1 MNLSRAICVALVLGA
16 ITSFARAGLPVFKA
30 EVAEPVVEEL
40 MGGCSLKC
48 AFPWEVEVI
57 LGPGQKAQSIWT
69 LNDNSAESGWVAPA
83 NVAGVGVKF
92 HFLFPKKLPREMD
105 GQVPLYGL
113 DLVNGRWKDEESW
126 KQYGRIKRARLS
138 YNDRP
143 MGEVTFADSRRWE
156 KVSFPDIMVRHG
168 DSMTLEV
175 LEVYPGTKAG
185 LAVSEIVLQGAH

>member
-1 MNLSRAICVALVLGA
+1 MAAGVIGLSLTIAQASPPTI
-16 ITSFARAGLPVFKA
+16 KA

-48 AFPWEVEVI
+48 AFAWQAEVQ
-57 LGPGQKAQSIWT
+57 LASSQKGQATKV
-69 LNDNSAESGWVAPA
+69 LNDNSAQSAWISPDGHSGI
-83 NVAGVGVKF
+83 GVRF
-92 HFLFPKKLPREMD
+92 RFLFPKKLPPGMD

-113 DLVNGRWKDEESW
+113 DLVNGNWKEEDDW
-126 KQYGRIKRARLS
+126 KAYGRLKRARLW

-143 MGEVTFADSRRWE
+143 FAEVTFADSRRWE
-156 KVSFPDIMVRHG
+156 KVSFPDIMVYHG

-175 LEVYPGTKAG
+175 LEIYPGSKAG

>member
-1 MNLSRAICVALVLGA
+1 
-16 ITSFARAGLPVFKA
+16 
-30 EVAEPVVEEL
+30 VEI
-40 MGGCSLKC
+40 
-48 AFPWEVEVI
+48 I
-57 LGPGQKAQSIWT
+57 LGPGQKPQLSWV